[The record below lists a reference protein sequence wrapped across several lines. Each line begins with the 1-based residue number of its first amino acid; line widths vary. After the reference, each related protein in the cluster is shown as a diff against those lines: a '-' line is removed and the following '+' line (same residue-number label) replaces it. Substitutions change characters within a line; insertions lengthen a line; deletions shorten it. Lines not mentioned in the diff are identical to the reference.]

1 MTLLNMT
8 LEDESFQTKDLVK
21 DTGNLLDNQ
30 STGITFCQMEFGEN
44 HFERFKRQQ
53 SLVYSPCQIGHSNV

>member
-30 STGITFCQMEFGEN
+30 STGITFC
-44 HFERFKRQQ
+44 
-53 SLVYSPCQIGHSNV
+53 